1 MKYLPILLIF
11 TFQLLEAQVQW
22 KPVSDGAYS
31 VPEDLAMEKNGNL
44 YLSTKGN
51 DLIFQCNINQETLEF
66 RSLPKVLNR
75 FFRQSEHFCNLFLDF
90 NDTLIALTRF
100 GPYRYFGTHFAKDTV
115 GRLDTNYASFS
126 TSFIMKYNLKG
137 DFFGSFP
144 DAIFLYKDKW
154 KNDRNHTVYSCDIGQ
169 NILNFWP
176 FDDENNYALV
186 NDGNPD
192 HYIVFKYNT
201 KTLERKRIFETNTPM
216 HYLNLT
222 VTKDGHIFA
231 GTSAGLYHSF
241 NDGKD
246 FEVSL
251 IDTSLGHS
259 SISRVCQSKSGDFI
273 VAQLVSGFY
282 ASFDK
287 GKTWTRLHFFNQNI
301 PGDQFSIWEK
311 VEMIDT
317 AHAAI
322 LIRTGCYTFE
332 TYVLNPH
339 QGGWKKINP
348 PIFKINAYNLMKS
361 PAGRLFAHDDGCK
374 WIYSDDEGQQW
385 QSLTRDGEVV
395 QNLIMDDK
403 GQIFSFDRPNIDN
416 RILYKSND
424 DGRNWHTSEV
434 FPGRIQGLFPFSDG
448 SMMLLLSTNNSLS
461 YTVYYSTNRG
471 VSWVLQNSLFTPS
484 REISRIIKGSNET
497 FYAFQSGT
505 REFLI
510 SRDQGRTWQSDD
522 RLNNIS
528 NRSSMFFDERGNFFC
543 IGSIGGVHGIYRSSD
558 LVQFENISPKGAS
571 VAQGIFY
578 IAPGI
583 MVASFSR
590 SGIMLTTDDGQSWV
604 DITGDLEFDIAS
616 RTYGTNS
623 FIVDSQGRMFLARAY
638 DGIYRTVDPIVSTD
652 NPPPGMFKPLLYP
665 NPFEE
670 YLNIKLDKDHS
681 HLGLRF
687 LLHNQLGQKVFDETL
702 SGPESV
708 IKLPHL
714 PSGLYLASIM
724 SLEGTISTGLIFRQ

>member
-1 MKYLPILLIF
+1 
-11 TFQLLEAQVQW
+11 V
-22 KPVSDGAYS
+22 
-31 VPEDLAMEKNGNL
+31 
-44 YLSTKGN
+44 
-51 DLIFQCNINQETLEF
+51 
-66 RSLPKVLNR
+66 
-75 FFRQSEHFCNLFLDF
+75 
-90 NDTLIALTRF
+90 
-100 GPYRYFGTHFAKDTV
+100 
-115 GRLDTNYASFS
+115 
-126 TSFIMKYNLKG
+126 
-137 DFFGSFP
+137 
-144 DAIFLYKDKW
+144 
-154 KNDRNHTVYSCDIGQ
+154 
-169 NILNFWP
+169 
-176 FDDENNYALV
+176 
-186 NDGNPD
+186 
-192 HYIVFKYNT
+192 
-201 KTLERKRIFETNTPM
+201 
-216 HYLNLT
+216 
-222 VTKDGHIFA
+222 
-231 GTSAGLYHSF
+231 
-241 NDGKD
+241 
-246 FEVSL
+246 
-251 IDTSLGHS
+251 
-259 SISRVCQSKSGDFI
+259 
-273 VAQLVSGFY
+273 
-282 ASFDK
+282 
-287 GKTWTRLHFFNQNI
+287 
-301 PGDQFSIWEK
+301 
-311 VEMIDT
+311 
-317 AHAAI
+317 
-322 LIRTGCYTFE
+322 
-332 TYVLNPH
+332 
-339 QGGWKKINP
+339 
-348 PIFKINAYNLMKS
+348 
-361 PAGRLFAHDDGCK
+361 
-374 WIYSDDEGQQW
+374 
-385 QSLTRDGEVV
+385 
-395 QNLIMDDK
+395 
-403 GQIFSFDRPNIDN
+403 DN

-424 DGRNWHTSEV
+424 DGRSWNASEV

-448 SMMLLLSTNNSLS
+448 SMMLLLSANNSS
-461 YTVYYSTNRG
+461 PYTIYYSTDEG

-543 IGSIGGVHGIYRSSD
+543 IGSLGGVHGIYRSSD

-670 YLNIKLDKDHS
+670 YLNIKLDQDHS